1 MLLNNK
7 KQYAIFI
14 VVAVV
19 FFVVVGF
26 TIQSNVAVMAQI
38 SACDTELKDD
48 VAKVDCWLEVARGE
62 FDTGGTP
69 EAFKV
74 FEFVYENYDSFA
86 NSGCHRHAHRVGDMA
101 YYSDYLLT
109 QDITKVNF
117 PKEATA
123 CGYGFYHGFFEHLIQ
138 DTPDVEFVT
147 ATCEYLRANIED
159 VAPAIAQ
166 TCYHGSGHGFVLAQ
180 ADVLVKESQWS
191 FSNFTEKPLEQCE
204 SLPRASE
211 REISECR
218 QGVYNVIVD
227 WMSDEEYELSYNTD
241 APFTV
246 CDTTSSK
253 RKWDCYYEMS
263 QKLDGLSG
271 LNPQKMV
278 SIVEK
283 IDSVDLQELAIAV
296 GVAGIVQQNPQGTQS
311 GVLTSC
317 QGIERVELRDKCIAG
332 IVGGL
337 VEHTT
342 PDSEYRGAIEF
353 CELSQLTTYDKNICY
368 EHLQQKLQRFKT
380 DAELKQMCT
389 RGILSKTFCE
399 QKEELTN

>member
-7 KQYAIFI
+7 KQYAIFTA
-14 VVAVV
+14 VAIV
-19 FFVVVGF
+19 FFAIVGF
-26 TIQSNVAVMAQI
+26 SVQSNAAVMAQI
-38 SACDTELKDD
+38 SACDTELRDD
-48 VAKVDCWLEVARGE
+48 IAKVDCWLEVARGE
-62 FDTGGTP
+62 FDTGGAP

-86 NSGCHRHAHRVGDMA
+86 NSGCHRHAHRIGDMA
-101 YYSDYLLT
+101 YYSDYLKT
-109 QDITKVNF
+109 KDITKMNF
-117 PKEATA
+117 PKEAKA

-138 DTPDVEFVT
+138 DTPDVAFVT
-147 ATCEYLRANIED
+147 ETCEYLRENIED

-166 TCYHGSGHGFVLAQ
+166 TCYHGSGHGFVFAQ
-180 ADVLVKESQWS
+180 TDTLVEESQWS
-191 FSNFTEKPLEQCE
+191 FDAFTEKPLDQCE
-204 SLPRASE
+204 SLPKATE

-227 WMSDEEYELSYNTD
+227 WMSDEEYRLSYNTD
-241 APFTV
+241 APFAI
-246 CDTTSSK
+246 CDTTSPK

-271 LNPQKMV
+271 LDPQKMV

-311 GVLTSC
+311 ELLTSC
-317 QGIERVELRDKCIAG
+317 QGITRIGLRNKCISG

-342 PDSEYRGAIEF
+342 PGSEYRGAIEF
-353 CELSQLTTYDKNICY
+353 CELPQLTKDDKNICY
-368 EHLQQKLQRFKT
+368 ENLLQKLQRFKT
-380 DAELKQMCT
+380 NTEIEQMCV
-389 RGILSKTFCE
+389 RESLNDVFCE
-399 QKEELTN
+399 SLE